1 MAVWEARHGE
11 RDNSG
16 FARVNTALIRRA
28 PLTIPNL
35 GSFADG
41 AGPVTA
47 ANGQV
52 FIGNEQGRLFAFEAN
67 GTPLWHRDLG
77 GGFVIRTSPVVGT
90 TAQGHF
96 TVYVLG
102 THTFRDHTVS
112 PTVTRAEAK
121 LFAFTETGA
130 LRWDVAL
137 PFDGV
142 REFRP
147 AAPSI
152 LTRGPSGNGIDA
164 VILTLTFVSNPYPGL
179 HTRLI
184 VVSPEGVLAAKD
196 VSSLISEVGT
206 ALEPIWVPLLPG
218 FHINTNPQPVWE
230 RPVVLPAPGA
240 AIERSGEPGIWVTD
254 GFKNLVFY
262 TLNGFTFTEV
272 ERFEFSD
279 GSTLSSPVMIDQN
292 DNQSLKRVFY
302 SVGGELR
309 STTLHGGTKMIAEKQ
324 GGTACPTHL
333 GNGVTLFTKASADRQ
348 FPSRLVVVKNDA
360 VVSETALPS
369 QTIVQAA
376 ASLNHIFV
384 STADYFLQFDPFMQK
399 VGEVPWVN
407 GGRIGPVI
415 GRDGSVYAMASNI
428 LFIFPPMQNT
438 GPVGGAHDT
447 THRPIGTGGNAGG
460 GGRLG

>member
-16 FARVNTALIRRA
+16 FARVNTALIRHA

-35 GSFADG
+35 GTFADG

-47 ANGQV
+47 SNGQV
-52 FIGNEQGRLFAFEAN
+52 FIGNEQGRLFAFNAD
-67 GTPLWHRDLG
+67 GTPLWQRDLG

-90 TAQGHF
+90 SPQGNF

-102 THTFRDHTVS
+102 TFTFRDHTVS
-112 PTVTRAEAK
+112 PTVTRAQAK

-137 PFDGV
+137 PFDDA

-152 LTRGPSGNGIDA
+152 LTRRVGGNSIDT
-164 VILTLTFVSNPYPGL
+164 VVLTLSFLSNPYPGL

-184 VVSPEGVLAAKD
+184 VVSQEGVLAAKD
-196 VSSLISEVGT
+196 VSSLISELTT
-206 ALEPIWVPLLPG
+206 APWWPFGNG
-218 FHINTNPQPVWE
+218 FDLTPDHEPVWE
-230 RPVVLPAPGA
+230 TPVMLPAPGA
-240 AIERSGEPGIWVTD
+240 AIERSGNDPRIWVTD
-254 GFKNLVFY
+254 GFKNLVLY
-262 TLNGFTFTEV
+262 TLTGFTFTEL
-272 ERFEFSD
+272 ERFEFPD
-279 GSTLSSPVMIDQN
+279 GRRSSPVMIDQS
-292 DNQSLKRVFY
+292 DNQSLERVFY
-302 SVGGELR
+302 SLGGELR
-309 STTLHGGTKMIAEKQ
+309 SSTHNGGTTVIAQDQ

-333 GNGVTLFTKASADRQ
+333 GNGVTLFTKVSHDRQ
-348 FPSRLVVVKNDA
+348 FPSSLVVVKNDA

-369 QTIVQAA
+369 QTIAPAA

-384 STADYFLQFDPFMQK
+384 STADFFLQFDPFMQK
-399 VGEVPWVN
+399 VSEVPWVN
-407 GGRIGPVI
+407 GGRIGPAI
-415 GRDGSVYAMASNI
+415 GRDGRVYAMASNI

-447 THRPIGTGGNAGG
+447 THRPIGTGGNTGG
-460 GGRLG
+460 GGRLR